1 MPNSQLINYQ
11 LSASDYW
18 QIFFRLS
25 IALTSGGI
33 IGWERQIRKKP
44 AGLRTH
50 MLVSLGSGLFTEKL
64 GIKPRPYRTAF
75 LVLLKSGKV
84 INHLKNLATER

>member
-1 MPNSQLINYQ
+1 MDRILEPEVM
-11 LSASDYW
+11 DTW
-18 QIFFRLS
+18 EES
-25 IALTSGGI
+25 IAYDAMDFADVNTAFANDAI
-33 IGWERQIRKKP
+33 AI
-44 AGLRTH
+44 
-50 MLVSLGSGLFTEKL
+50 FTEKL